1 MIYLGDSPVRCTITH
16 IKTSFVTLAKISLGR
31 RARQVFQRQSL
42 CLLTVPFLIDNEQ
55 LGCCGAILRFALW
68 LGVRQMSFN

>member
-1 MIYLGDSPVRCTITH
+1 MIYLGDSPVRCTVTR

-31 RARQVFQRQSL
+31 RARQVFQWESL
-42 CLLTVPFLIDNEQ
+42 RLLTVPFLIDNEQ

-68 LGVRQMSFN
+68 LGVRQSSFN